1 MYLLPYLPPI
11 FQNDAVTPSMKVSE
25 AWTDGYT
32 GNGVIIAIVDDGLQT
47 DHQDLDDNVVK
58 KHLIILYRLI
68 YTHEKFEDTKG
79 VTRSVIRRRTDNTMA
94 NTEKVKRTNY
104 DLQNITQKIKE

>member
-25 AWTDGYT
+25 AWTNGYT